1 MLVRSQGATTV
12 TPYHWNRPPDSLES
26 MNGHKAAFVVI
37 VGALSLGAMTVLE
50 PRAALDNRDEAPVM
64 EPVYAVPV
72 EQVETHEL
80 ERGQTLST
88 LLMRASITGAD
99 LAEVLRTLD
108 GQQNLRSMRAGTEIT
123 VRKLASSGEARS
135 IDVRF
140 HADTTIRIV
149 RSGMGWSTERT
160 VTPVVLDTVF
170 IAGEIA
176 QGRSLYE
183 SIALDSTL
191 NLRYEERIQIV
202 TEVADIFE
210 YKVDFL
216 HEIQPGD
223 RYALVYERE
232 ARPDGSAR
240 SQRVLAARLTNRGAR
255 FDAVHF
261 KKGGINAYYD
271 LEGKSLRRGFRRYPV
286 DYVRIT
292 SSFNFSR
299 YHPVLGIYRAHLGT
313 DFGAA
318 TGTKVKVT
326 GDGVVTFAGR
336 DGGYGNVVMVRHT
349 SGYTTRYAHLSRF
362 GAGIRP
368 GKRVMMS
375 DVIGYVG
382 STGLASGPHLHYELR
397 QNGRAVN
404 FAKAQLPTAPPLPIE
419 YREAYR
425 SLLNDRLALL
435 ENGLQVARLAKA
447 SRNQVNPVVG
457 GGL

>member
-1 MLVRSQGATTV
+1 
-12 TPYHWNRPPDSLES
+12 

-50 PRAALDNRDEAPVM
+50 PRAALDNRADAPVL
-64 EPVYAVPV
+64 EPIYAAPV

-88 LLMRASITGAD
+88 LLMRASITGSD
-99 LAEVLRTLD
+99 LADVLRTLD
-108 GQQNLRSMRAGTEIT
+108 AQQNLRSLRAGTEVT
-123 VRKLASSGEARS
+123 VRKLASTGEARS

-140 HADTTIRIV
+140 HADTTIHLARF
-149 RSGMGWSTERT
+149 STGWSTQRT

-170 IAGEIA
+170 VSGEIE

-183 SIALDSTL
+183 SIALDTSL
-191 NLRYEERIQIV
+191 SLPYEERIQLV
-202 TEVADIFE
+202 TAVADIFE
-210 YKVDFL
+210 YKIDFL

-240 SQRVLAARLTNRGAR
+240 SQRVLAARMVNSGAR
-255 FDAVHF
+255 LDAVHF
-261 KKGGINAYYD
+261 VKGGIRGYYD

-286 DYVRIT
+286 EYVTIT
-292 SSFNFSR
+292 SSFSSNR

-313 DFGAA
+313 DFGAP

-326 GDGVVTFAGR
+326 GDGTVTFAGR
-336 DGGYGNVVMVRHT
+336 DGGYGNVVMVRHV

-362 GAGIRP
+362 AEGIRP

-404 FAKAQLPTAPPLPIE
+404 FAKANLPTAPPLPIE

-425 SLLNDRLALL
+425 SLLSDRLALL

-447 SRNQVNPVVG
+447 ARNPVSPVVG